1 MNGWGEPPIKAA
13 RGIIVFVSHL
23 VEGFVIAG
31 GIRLFQLYLKSLG
44 LLEDKLFDEYP
55 IRWLIDL
62 LDGGILAV
70 FVVWGIVDFFR
81 AHGAERRTADEW

>member
-13 RGIIVFVSHL
+13 RGIIVFVFHL
-23 VEGFVIAG
+23 VEGFV
-31 GIRLFQLYLKSLG
+31 KPLG

-62 LDGGILAV
+62 LDGGSSQCSWCGGSWTSSV
-70 FVVWGIVDFFR
+70 PM
-81 AHGAERRTADEW
+81 GAERRTADEW